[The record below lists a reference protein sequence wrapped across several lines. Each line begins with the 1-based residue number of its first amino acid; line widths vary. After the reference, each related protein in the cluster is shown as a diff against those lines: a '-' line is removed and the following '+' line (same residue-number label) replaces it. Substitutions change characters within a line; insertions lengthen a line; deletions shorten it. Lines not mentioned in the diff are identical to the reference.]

1 MGKKLFSLSFLVNF
15 LATGFFGSYL
25 IPFAPGFW
33 GMILGGILA
42 YFTRKWS
49 LIYKL
54 ILFFAVLILAIPL
67 SSKSE
72 EILNKGKDPHLIVID
87 EVCAMLFLS
96 LFFDFFKRIN
106 IFGLKVP
113 LILVIFL
120 IYGIFD
126 SIKIFL
132 IPKIENLPRGWGIVF
147 DDIMAG
153 VYTVISIL
161 IIFKI
166 I

>member
-72 EILNKGKDPHLIVID
+72 EILNRGKDPHLIVID

-96 LFFDFFKRIN
+96 LFFDFFRNIN

-113 LILVIFL
+113 LTLVIFL
-120 IYGIFD
+120 VYGMFD
-126 SIKIFL
+126 GFKPFPINQIQQLSG
-132 IPKIENLPRGWGIVF
+132 GWGIVF
-147 DDIMAG
+147 DDLVAAI
-153 VYTVISIL
+153 YTIISM
-161 IIFKI
+161 IIVFRI

>member
-1 MGKKLFSLSFLVNF
+1 MGKKLFSLNFLVNS

-25 IPFAPGFW
+25 IPFVPGLW
-33 GMILGGILA
+33 GMILGEILV

-49 LIYKL
+49 LIFKL
-54 ILFFAVLILAIPL
+54 ILFLAILCLAIPV

-72 EILNKGKDPHLIVID
+72 EILNKGKDPHLVVID

-96 LFFDFFKRIN
+96 LFFDFFRNIN

-113 LILVIFL
+113 LTLVIFL
-120 IYGIFD
+120 VYGMFD
-126 SIKIFL
+126 GFKPFPINRIQQLSG
-132 IPKIENLPRGWGIVF
+132 GWGIVF
-147 DDIMAG
+147 DDLVAAI
-153 VYTVISIL
+153 YTIISM
-161 IIFKI
+161 IIVFRI